1 MLPCFIDQELFCSYN
16 FLVVNGKWAS
26 SLIGFLPLHT
36 AANCPRYSLALII
49 LSPRGSSPTGVLR
62 PCLNLGLWMAMLN
75 SVGFL
80 TKVRSMAKYSAEDS
94 VLQVVY
100 TAIHISL
107 RVQNSE
113 PSVIALEKLSLYL
126 CFSLFPAFFHF

>member
-1 MLPCFIDQELFCSYN
+1 
-16 FLVVNGKWAS
+16 
-26 SLIGFLPLHT
+26 
-36 AANCPRYSLALII
+36 
-49 LSPRGSSPTGVLR
+49 
-62 PCLNLGLWMAMLN
+62 MAMLN